1 MKRNLF
7 SITLLLILALVL
19 CMTFVACDPTD
30 PTTPPTGGGS
40 GDGIGDGGDDI
51 PGWQVPEGEY
61 TIAKEPGHNQL
72 TFYWSHPGVI
82 ENCDIWM
89 WWDGKEGSGYEM
101 HLCDYGAKV
110 VVNVPENITEVGF
123 IVRTGCS
130 DPGGSSWGEAIKDG
144 TSEDRFA
151 TIEGEETF
159 IWLKSGDANQYT
171 STDGGQTLT
180 QIKKFTLAGM
190 IESLCAGIG
199 GVLIFGLG
207 LCLAMQ
213 VIGSGVFN
221 IVLGILLGIVG
232 MIGMIIAYP
241 VYRKMVQKAKAEY
254 APRILQLTDELMMK
268 N

>member
-1 MKRNLF
+1 MARPWRKPRRDFPVTNNSVNKKRTQMNQE
-7 SITLLLILALVL
+7 T
-19 CMTFVACDPTD
+19 TFIYNY
-30 PTTPPTGGGS
+30 S
-40 GDGIGDGGDDI
+40 
-51 PGWQVPEGEY
+51 
-61 TIAKEPGHNQL
+61 AKEN
-72 TFYWSHPGVI
+72 
-82 ENCDIWM
+82 
-89 WWDGKEGSGYEM
+89 KEVQEIRSKYLPREESK
-101 HLCDYGAKV
+101 LEELKRLDYTV
-110 VVNVPENITEVGF
+110 QN
-123 IVRTGCS
+123 S
-130 DPGGSSWGEAIKDG
+130 
-144 TSEDRFA
+144 
-151 TIEGEETF
+151 
-159 IWLKSGDANQYT
+159 
-171 STDGGQTLT
+171 
-180 QIKKFTLAGM
+180 GM

>member
-1 MKRNLF
+1 MLRMPRKDFPAINN
-7 SITLLLILALVL
+7 SVSVMGIQMDQET
-19 CMTFVACDPTD
+19 TFIYNY
-30 PTTPPTGGGS
+30 S
-40 GDGIGDGGDDI
+40 
-51 PGWQVPEGEY
+51 
-61 TIAKEPGHNQL
+61 AKEN
-72 TFYWSHPGVI
+72 
-82 ENCDIWM
+82 
-89 WWDGKEGSGYEM
+89 KELQEIRSKYLPCEESK
-101 HLCDYGAKV
+101 LEELKRLDYTV
-110 VVNVPENITEVGF
+110 QN
-123 IVRTGCS
+123 
-130 DPGGSSWGEAIKDG
+130 
-144 TSEDRFA
+144 
-151 TIEGEETF
+151 
-159 IWLKSGDANQYT
+159 
-171 STDGGQTLT
+171 
-180 QIKKFTLAGM
+180 AGM

>member
-1 MKRNLF
+1 MNQE
-7 SITLLLILALVL
+7 T
-19 CMTFVACDPTD
+19 TFIYNY
-30 PTTPPTGGGS
+30 S
-40 GDGIGDGGDDI
+40 
-51 PGWQVPEGEY
+51 
-61 TIAKEPGHNQL
+61 AKEN
-72 TFYWSHPGVI
+72 
-82 ENCDIWM
+82 
-89 WWDGKEGSGYEM
+89 KEVQEIRSKYLPREESK
-101 HLCDYGAKV
+101 LEELKRLDYTV
-110 VVNVPENITEVGF
+110 QN
-123 IVRTGCS
+123 S
-130 DPGGSSWGEAIKDG
+130 
-144 TSEDRFA
+144 
-151 TIEGEETF
+151 
-159 IWLKSGDANQYT
+159 
-171 STDGGQTLT
+171 
-180 QIKKFTLAGM
+180 GM